1 VFGGGPSGSQTFT
14 GAIASDGTLTLA
26 GTSPVFGNLSAT
38 YDENTGLVSG
48 TATAVPSPNVD
59 SMFFSGAVTS
69 TGGQPH
75 SVVLS
80 YTLSL
85 KPSGTA
91 QGSLT
96 LSLVP

>member
-1 VFGGGPSGSQTFT
+1 
-14 GAIASDGTLTLA
+14 
-26 GTSPVFGNLSAT
+26 
-38 YDENTGLVSG
+38 
-48 TATAVPSPNVD
+48 
-59 SMFFSGAVTS
+59 MFFSGTVVSGADN
-69 TGGQPH
+69 QPG

-96 LSLVP
+96 LTLVP